1 MRIDPPVVPMAAQA
15 LARLPAP
22 GVMPGG
28 MVFEPKYDGYRL
40 LVFVHGGEVF
50 LQSRNLRDLTG
61 AFPEIADA
69 AVALG
74 EDVVLDGEVVI
85 HTGGRLDFSALQ
97 QRMNR
102 RPGTIARLPAE
113 QPAHFIAFDLLE
125 HAGTDM
131 LTWPYVERRA
141 ALESFFQE
149 HDLHAPWQLTPATKD
164 RQLAEQ
170 WLTEWGG
177 LGVEGVV
184 AKGAQQPYLAGQRRW
199 FKIRARD
206 TAEAV
211 VGAVTGP
218 ITRPNALLLG
228 RYARSG
234 RLRLVARTAPLP
246 LALRDEIG
254 RLLTPAG
261 PENPWWGMRLT
272 VAWGSREP
280 LSFTC
285 VTPDLVVEFLGD
297 TAIDSGRWRHN
308 VRAQRMR
315 TDLFPRDVSTLD

>member
-1 MRIDPPVVPMAAQA
+1 MRINPPVVPMAAQA
-15 LARLPAP
+15 LVRLPAP
-22 GVMPGG
+22 GAMPGG

-40 LVFVHGGEVF
+40 LVFAHGGEVF

-61 AFPEIADA
+61 AFPEIAEA
-69 AVALG
+69 AAALG

-85 HTGGRLDFSALQ
+85 HTGGRLDFTALQ
-97 QRMNR
+97 RRLNR
-102 RPGTIARLPAE
+102 RPATAARLAAK

-131 LTWPYVERRA
+131 LTWRYTERRA
-141 ALESFFQE
+141 ALESFFQR
-149 HDLHAPWQLTPATKD
+149 HALHTPWQLTPATTD
-164 RQLAEQ
+164 RDLAEQ

-184 AKGAQQPYLAGQRRW
+184 AKGAQQPYQPGQRRW
-199 FKIRARD
+199 FKIRSRD

-218 ITRPNALLLG
+218 VTRPNALLFG
-228 RYARSG
+228 RYTRGG
-234 RLRLVARTAPLP
+234 RLRLVARTTPLP

-261 PENPWWGMRLT
+261 PGHPWWGMRLT
-272 VAWGSREP
+272 VTWGSRDP

-285 VTPDLVVEFLGD
+285 VDPDLVVEFRGD
-297 TAIDSGRWRHN
+297 TAIDAGRWRHA
-308 VRAQRMR
+308 VRAQRTR
-315 TDLFPRDVSTLD
+315 PDLTPSDIPTLD